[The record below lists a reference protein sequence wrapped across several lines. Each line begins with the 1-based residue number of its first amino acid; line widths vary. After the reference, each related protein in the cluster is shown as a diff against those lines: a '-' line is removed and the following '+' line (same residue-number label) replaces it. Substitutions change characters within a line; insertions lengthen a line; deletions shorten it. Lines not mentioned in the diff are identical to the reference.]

1 VSPRPKLGHIR
12 RPQIIEAALATI
24 YERGFSETRI
34 IDIADRAGTSAAT
47 ILYYFE
53 SKEKLLLEA
62 LTESDERFYGRLRA
76 ELAALDSASA
86 QLVHIIER
94 SSSPPEAL
102 DDWTIWMELWLQ
114 VRHRPH
120 LRGAYER
127 LERGGQQALIAEVIR
142 RGQQTGEFSA
152 AVDADD
158 VATMLSALI
167 DGLGVQVTLGLPEVS
182 SERMARLCLAA
193 AASELGFVP
202 RRRPSPDGAASVH
215 PLGPRPRARAR
226 AT

>member
-1 VSPRPKLGHIR
+1 MSPRPKLGHIR

-34 IDIADRAGTSAAT
+34 IDIADNAGTSAAT

-53 SKEKLLLEA
+53 SKEKLLEEA
-62 LTESDERFYGRLRA
+62 LTHSDEQFYAKLQ
-76 ELAALDSASA
+76 EEIDTLDTASA

-94 SSSPPEAL
+94 SAAPPDPL
-102 DDWTIWMELWLQ
+102 DDWTLWIEMWLQ

-127 LERGGQQALIAEVIR
+127 LERSGQQLMIAEVIR
-142 RGQQTGEFSA
+142 RGQEGGEFKA
-152 AVDADD
+152 DVDAED

-167 DGLGVQVTLGLPEVS
+167 DGLGVQVTLQHPDLTA
-182 SERMARLCLAA
+182 ERMVRLCLDAA
-193 AASELGFVP
+193 ATELGFVP
-202 RRRPSPDGAASVH
+202 ERRPDARQTASVAAI
-215 PLGPRPRARAR
+215 GAKAAKR
-226 AT
+226 

>member
-1 VSPRPKLGHIR
+1 MSPRPKLGHIR

-34 IDIADRAGTSAAT
+34 IDIADNAGTSAAT

-53 SKEKLLLEA
+53 SKEKLLEEA
-62 LTESDERFYGRLRA
+62 LTHSDEQFYAKLR
-76 ELAALDSASA
+76 EEIDTLDTASA

-94 SSSPPEAL
+94 SAAPPDPL
-102 DDWTIWMELWLQ
+102 DDWTLWIEMWLQ

-127 LERGGQQALIAEVIR
+127 LERSGQQLMIAEVIR
-142 RGQQTGEFSA
+142 RGQDDGEFNA
-152 AVDADD
+152 DVDAED

-167 DGLGVQVTLGLPEVS
+167 DGLGVQVTLQHPDVTA
-182 SERMARLCLAA
+182 ERMVRLCLDAA
-193 AASELGFVP
+193 ATELGFVP
-202 RRRPSPDGAASVH
+202 ERRPDARQTASVAAI
-215 PLGPRPRARAR
+215 GAKAAKR
-226 AT
+226 